1 VLVRTGSRL
10 IWRASLGLV
19 CFSLWSVTGGLW
31 GGLPVSALAQ
41 SGAATAGAEAPAVE
55 RPARQTAAMMRR
67 LQRRLAAFKGKVFC
81 FAKNLDTGETFGY
94 NPDARV
100 RTASTIKVPI
110 MVEVFAQVAEGRLRW
125 DDKLTVVRRH
135 EYEDGGVLFELTP
148 GTQITVRDAVRLMIV
163 VSDNIAT
170 NILLDRITTD
180 AVNDRLAKMG
190 FEHIRSLR
198 KIAGGG
204 ESTFRE
210 SNLEENKKYGI
221 GVATPRE
228 MVRLLEG
235 LERGTMV
242 SPEASR
248 EMLAIM
254 KRQQYREGIGR
265 RLRGVE
271 VANKPGALDHLRSD
285 IGIVYTKHGR
295 IAMAI
300 TVEDIPV
307 VDYCSEAE
315 GHLLIAD
322 IVDLLLEG
330 LAAPASPAE
339 RRAERQPPSR

>member
-1 VLVRTGSRL
+1 MVSQRHLHILSVCLGMGL
-10 IWRASLGLV
+10 LASGPAP
-19 CFSLWSVTGGLW
+19 T
-31 GGLPVSALAQ
+31 LAQ
-41 SGAATAGAEAPAVE
+41 PGKAQVGTVAPEGAKEQ
-55 RPARQTAAMMRR
+55 PARRTAVMRR
-67 LQRRLAAFKGKVFC
+67 RLEQRLAAFKGKVFC

-94 NPDARV
+94 NPDAKV

-110 MVEVFAQVAEGRLRW
+110 MVEVFAQVAEGKLDW
-125 DDKLTVVRRH
+125 NEKLTVVRRH

-170 NILLDRITTD
+170 NLLLDRITTD
-180 AVNDRLAKMG
+180 AVNNRLAQMG
-190 FEHIRSLR
+190 FNHIRSLR
-198 KIAGGG
+198 KIGGGG
-204 ESTFRE
+204 ESTFRQ
-210 SNLEENKKYGI
+210 SNLEENQKYGI

-228 MVRLLEG
+228 MVRLLEA
-235 LERGTMV
+235 LERGAVV

-271 VANKPGALDHLRSD
+271 IANKPGALDHLRSD

-322 IVDLLLEG
+322 IVDLLLDG
-330 LAAPASPAE
+330 LAAPSGPTRE
-339 RRAERQPPSR
+339 RLAH